1 MVCFICLSGHP
12 CKLFDGE
19 KNPDYAPSLKLG
31 HKQEKSI
38 VTPLSTADR
47 NERAKKRE
55 DLKRESLRK
64 ELFRTPSKRQTD
76 ECKLSKENDLCK
88 PMAKQGNSSDT
99 GVQTYFMQVIF
110 QMNLVVLAGG
120 LLNLLVRRHSKIVT

>member
-12 CKLFDGE
+12 CKLFEGE

-38 VTPLSTADR
+38 VTPPSAVDR
-47 NERAKKRE
+47 YERAKKRE

-64 ELFRTPSKRQTD
+64 ELFETPS
-76 ECKLSKENDLCK
+76 N
-88 PMAKQGNSSDT
+88 KQN
-99 GVQTYFMQVIF
+99 
-110 QMNLVVLAGG
+110 
-120 LLNLLVRRHSKIVT
+120 